1 MELRHRI
8 WSFEATNCLN
18 VKFFQSFVGVSA
30 AEVYVMLLLWSCRPV
45 EVNFFH
51 FVLDLRCLPFSVGI
65 FLTTHFFFNADWR
78 RLVIIRWR
86 AEKQTN
92 CVHTANLDPT
102 HSVVAALI
110 NFDSSVKK
118 CYVLCCVFWNQLLVP
133 ESRRGST
140 KTFLC
145 CFVVQ
150 LCVISE
156 IFSDVRVYF
165 AAADLFS
172 CVCKFGDFQRR
183 ACSFCRRFT

>member
-1 MELRHRI
+1 MLCVVFCVLKPAACVRVEERI
-8 WSFEATNCLN
+8 NED
-18 VKFFQSFVGVSA
+18 
-30 AEVYVMLLLWSCRPV
+30 LLVPIGQL
-45 EVNFFH
+45 
-51 FVLDLRCLPFSVGI
+51 
-65 FLTTHFFFNADWR
+65 R
-78 RLVIIRWR
+78 RLSFILSLIFVVFHSAW
-86 AEKQTN
+86 ESFWLQVSSWKSST
-92 CVHTANLDPT
+92 PT

-172 CVCKFGDFQRR
+172 CVCKFGDFQRC